1 VARQGLVG
9 RGGRPDFAKDFP
21 IFSGSGL
28 RAMMPVA
35 MASLSRTYRP
45 STFADITDQG
55 PIKETL
61 RREVATGKLGHAYLF
76 GGPRGVG
83 KTTTARIFAKALVCL
98 APKDGEPCNACAAC
112 VEASEG
118 RALDIIEMDA
128 ASNTGVDHVREAIVE
143 HVRFAP
149 VARARKVYILDEAH
163 MLSTSAWNALLK
175 TLEEPPAYAV
185 FILITTELHKVPAT
199 ILSRCQRFDFGRI
212 PDGPM
217 GERIRWIAG
226 QEGVEVADDVVKLIV
241 AKSEGCLR
249 DAESLLGQLFAL
261 EEKKIDLAAAALVL
275 PVSRLPLAAE
285 TLYMWSK
292 RSLPDAFAQIAGLE
306 DAGVAILP
314 LVDDLILAIRRLLRA
329 AETPAEAKKL
339 AEGDEGEKKLSQVV
353 GLFAPA
359 ELTEMALTLMERRRD
374 AKQGVDPRF
383 CLELAASTVVLG
395 MLPHGPNAAPPT
407 PAAPAPVPSAL
418 VRPSASPTPPPAVK
432 PISSSPPAVAPKPA
446 AAVPPAVAASA
457 PSSPLPVATFTL
469 DDVLIAWPKFMRWIE
484 EKSPSLSFVL
494 RVVKP
499 ARVEGGLVW
508 LRFQYPFHR
517 EKVVGDLKTKRL
529 VEDGLGEAMK
539 VKVQVDGVVEAEPES
554 GQSHGMVD
562 AVLKAFGGEVVED
575 LPAPTAAP

>member
-1 VARQGLVG
+1 
-9 RGGRPDFAKDFP
+9 
-21 IFSGSGL
+21 
-28 RAMMPVA
+28 MMPVA

-98 APKDGEPCNACAAC
+98 VPKDGEPCNACAAC

-226 QEGVEVADDVVKLIV
+226 QEKVEVADDVVKLIV

-285 TLYMWSK
+285 TLLIWSK
-292 RSLPDAFAQIAGLE
+292 RSLPDVFAQIAGLE

-314 LVDDLILAIRRLLRA
+314 LIDDLILAIRRLLRA

-339 AEGDEGEKKLSQVV
+339 VEGDEGEKKLAQVV

-395 MLPHGPNAAPPT
+395 MLPHGPGASAAPVLASPT
-407 PAAPAPVPSAL
+407 PAPARPMAPAPVA
-418 VRPSASPTPPPAVK
+418 
-432 PISSSPPAVAPKPA
+432 APKPA
-446 AAVPPAVAASA
+446 APMPVPAPKPAPAASVPTAAA
-457 PSSPLPVATFTL
+457 PAPAPTPSLPSVAFTL